1 MNDLTLLDA
10 QTDDAWRDRETLD
23 RLKAAAVDLEAR
35 IQVIEFRQ
43 TPDAH
48 DLPAAA

>member
-1 MNDLTLLDA
+1 MNDLTLLNA

-43 TPDAH
+43 TSTAIDPPH
-48 DLPAAA
+48 AA